1 MMTDDLAAKIRAIV
15 IIALAMLAIGLALA
29 AVR

>member
-1 MMTDDLAAKIRAIV
+1 MTDDLAAQIRAIV